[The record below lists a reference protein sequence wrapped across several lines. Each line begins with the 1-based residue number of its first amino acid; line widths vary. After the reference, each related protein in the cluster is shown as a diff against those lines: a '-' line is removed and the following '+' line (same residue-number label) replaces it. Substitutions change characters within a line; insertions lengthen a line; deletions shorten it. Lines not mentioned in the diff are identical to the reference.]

1 MSDPR
6 SKQILL
12 RQAVLAGVTLAV
24 LALYTLFGY
33 LLYLNHRIS
42 MELAD
47 RQWRTPTEF
56 YSDAGSDP
64 RPILKLYGSDW
75 RVTTPVLLTEI
86 PDYVGNA
93 FIAAEDVRFRRHIG
107 VDPIGILRALL
118 TNFRAGGIAQ
128 GGSTID
134 QQLIKT
140 KFLSHERTYRR
151 KLIEMFLALL
161 LDARMTKNDILEAYL
176 NEVYLGHFEGRPVIG
191 IDEAAHLFFSK
202 HPSQLTVDEAALIAG
217 IIRAPNRDTPDKR
230 PDLAHARRD
239 AILKQMQT
247 YGWLSR
253 ADLAEA
259 ESRPVRLRPGA
270 VPETPYRYYFAAL
283 RAEIAA
289 EAGADYLT
297 RTGLKIYCGMNPNMQ
312 KSAERAALH
321 GVDALSRKY
330 SWLRELSQ
338 DGPLEA
344 AILSVDPRTGS
355 IRALVGGTDFKAT
368 SFDRTTRMK
377 RQPGSAFKTFAYL
390 SAIESKR
397 ATTTTLLLDTPL
409 KIQLAGNETWEP
421 HNYDE
426 RYRGRVTLRDAF
438 EKSLNVPTVRLA
450 EEIGIGRVASTANR
464 FGFQDR
470 FRDIPAL
477 PLGVE
482 EVTMRDLTG
491 AYTAFPNLGTRV
503 RPHLLNAIKDRK
515 GNTIFEEDIES
526 EKVIDPAPAY
536 VMHSL
541 LRGVVKRGTASRIRS
556 YGLGQ
561 VAGKTGTTNDY
572 RDAWFV
578 GYTTDVVTS
587 VWVGFDRGAPLR
599 LSSAE
604 AALPIWAAY
613 MSSVPL
619 SHREL
624 LPPKGVVFR
633 DIDPESGLL
642 WQDGCPGPVR
652 EVFLSGTAPTHT
664 CPSGFFGSVIR
675 KIFFDNKTYD
685 EPAAITFDQFRR
697 WASEI
702 DRDRQ
707 QVESTLN
714 RIDRIIHGGK
724 KEKKQEKKDDS
735 DDGDDR
741 YDEEQ

>member
-1 MSDPR
+1 MSGLRRNPV
-6 SKQILL
+6 LL
-12 RQAVLAGVTLAV
+12 RQAVLATVTIAV
-24 LALYTLFGY
+24 LALYALFGY

-42 MELAD
+42 AELAD

-56 YSDAGSDP
+56 YSDASAGS

-75 RVTTPVLLTEI
+75 RVTTPVLLAEI

-93 FIAAEDVRFRRHIG
+93 FIAAEDVRFRSHVGI
-107 VDPIGILRALL
+107 DPIGILRALL
-118 TNFRAGGIAQ
+118 TNLRAGGIAQ
-128 GGSTID
+128 GGSTLD

-140 KFLSHERTYRR
+140 KFLTHERTYRR
-151 KLIEMFLALL
+151 KFVEMILAVL
-161 LDARMTKNDILEAYL
+161 LDARMTKDDILEAYL
-176 NEVYLGHFEGRPVIG
+176 NEVYLGHFRGRPVIG
-191 IDEAAHLFFSK
+191 IDEAARLFFSK
-202 HPSQLTVDEAALIAG
+202 HPSQLSVDEAALIAG

-230 PDLAHARRD
+230 PDLAHARRN
-239 AILKQMQT
+239 AILRQMRAH
-247 YGWLSR
+247 GWLSEGE
-253 ADLAEA
+253 LAQA
-259 ESRPVRLRPGA
+259 ERRPLRLNPGVLPA
-270 VPETPYRYYFAAL
+270 TPYGYYFAAL
-283 RAEIAA
+283 RAEIAN
-289 EAGADYLT
+289 EAGPGYLT
-297 RTGLKIYCGMNPNMQ
+297 RTGLKIYCGMNPVMQ
-312 KSAERAALH
+312 RNAERAALR
-321 GVDALSRKY
+321 GVEALSQKFA
-330 SWLRELSQ
+330 WLRQLSQ
-338 DGPLEA
+338 EGPLEA

-355 IRALVGGTDFKAT
+355 IRALVGGTDFRT
-368 SFDRTTRMK
+368 TTFDRTTRMK

-409 KIQLAGNETWEP
+409 QIQLAGNEKWEP

-426 RYRGRVTLRDAF
+426 RYRGRVTLRASF
-438 EKSLNVPTVRLA
+438 EKSLNVPTIRLA
-450 EEIGIGRVASTANR
+450 EEIGNGRVASTANR

-503 RPHLLNAIKDRK
+503 RPHLLTAIRDRK
-515 GNTIFEEDIES
+515 GRVLFEADIES

-541 LRGVVKRGTASRIRS
+541 LRGVVKRGTASRLKA

-578 GYTTDVVTS
+578 GYTTDIVTS

-604 AALPIWAAY
+604 AALPIWGAY
-613 MSSVPL
+613 MGSVPM
-619 SHREL
+619 SHKEI
-624 LPPKGVVFR
+624 LPPKGVVLR
-633 DIDPESGLL
+633 NIDPESGFL
-642 WQDGCPGPVR
+642 WQEGCPGPVR
-652 EVFLSGTAPTHT
+652 EVFLSGTAPTHS
-664 CPSGFFGSVIR
+664 CPTGIFGRVLR
-675 KIFFDNKTYD
+675 KIFFDNETYD
-685 EPAAITFDQFRR
+685 EPAAITFDKFRR
-697 WASEI
+697 WTAEI

-707 QVESTLN
+707 QVESTLD
-714 RIDRIIHGGK
+714 RIDRLMRGRRGGNEKK
-724 KEKKQEKKDDS
+724 KEDS

-741 YDEEQ
+741 YDEQQ